1 MRMKHLLTVCAL
13 LLVASPARADLIV
26 INANHFQ
33 PGTDLSNL
41 FSGLSMSHLRNEFN
55 VDGPGGAHLYRPIAS
70 PVYAVSTH
78 QAPGLL
84 SVGGTGYELLDY
96 NRCYD
101 GGGSPSGC
109 LDYSVL
115 ELRFDSPTDFLQFDS
130 RSFSDDPGVLAY
142 DTLGNLIDLRTHGLR
157 TFTWTRLDA
166 PDSPVDSILTV
177 SRDQANIAR
186 VVYAGWGGHATPLRI
201 SYSVPEPATF
211 GLMALGF
218 LGAAFFPRRNRNT
231 PQIRHR

>member
-1 MRMKHLLTVCAL
+1 MQRTLTVRVLLALALLTAGAV
-13 LLVASPARADLIV
+13 PARADLIV

-41 FSGLSMSHLRNEFN
+41 FSGLSMSKLRNEFN
-55 VDGPGGAHLYRPIAS
+55 INDPIGAHLYRPIAS

-109 LDYSVL
+109 LDYNVL
-115 ELRFDSPTDFLQFDS
+115 ELRFDSPTVFLQFDS
-130 RSFSDDPGVLAY
+130 RSFSDDPGVLAF
-142 DTLGNLIDLRTHGLR
+142 DTLGNLIDLRTNGLR

-177 SRDQANIAR
+177 SRDQADIAR

-201 SYSVPEPATF
+201 SYSVPEPTTF
-211 GLMALGF
+211 GLMALGL
-218 LGAAFFPRRNRNT
+218 LGLFRRRNR
-231 PQIRHR
+231 PHFSK